1 MSARDLAFAVL
12 KDWKP
17 KGTFAGDRLEA
28 VLRKRDVSPQDRRL
42 ATELVFGVIRR
53 QATLDALI
61 APHVSR
67 PRRDVEPALWML
79 VRLGAYQLTFLAGM
93 ADHAA
98 VNETV
103 ELAKRSNKRWGG
115 FVNAVLRKVAG
126 SLTDEV
132 LSTPT
137 ADGIPLADG
146 RFRLARTKLFADP
159 DENPAAYF
167 ADAYSFPTW
176 LAKRWAARFDADEL
190 FALGRHFN
198 ATPRVTVRVN
208 RRNASVEQMVAE
220 FKAAGI
226 KGKAGAHPDSIRLKD
241 SLRVEELPGFA
252 DGRIT
257 IQDETAMSAATLLAP
272 QPGERG
278 LDLCAAPG
286 TKTTHIAEL
295 MNDTGEIVAS
305 DLSQERL
312 VRVRENVERL
322 GLKSVTVVPIGD
334 DGSGLPDGEFDRVL
348 VDVPCSNTGVLGK
361 RPEAR
366 WRITPA
372 DLNDLPAKQARL
384 LMLALDRVRSG
395 GRVVYSTCSIE
406 PEENEQVVQ
415 SVLGARDD
423 VAVLESH
430 LHLPGQPG
438 DGGFQVVVE
447 RR

>member
-17 KGTFAGDRLEA
+17 HGTFAGERLEGL
-28 VLRKRDVSPQDRRL
+28 LRKRDVSPQDRRL

-61 APHVSR
+61 APQVSR
-67 PRRDVEPALWML
+67 PRREVEPVLWML
-79 VRLGAYQLTFLAGM
+79 LRLGAYQLTFLAGM

-146 RFRLARTKLFADP
+146 RFRLATTKLFADP

-167 ADAYSFPTW
+167 ADAYSFPSW
-176 LAKRWAARFDADEL
+176 LAKRWATRFDADAL

-198 ATPRVTVRVN
+198 ASPRMTIRVD
-208 RRNASVEQMVAE
+208 RMKASVEQMLSE
-220 FKAAGI
+220 FKAAGV
-226 KGKAGAHPDSIRLKD
+226 KAKAGVHPDSIRLAD
-241 SLRVEELPGFA
+241 ATRVEELPGFV

-257 IQDETAMSAATLLAP
+257 VQDETAMFAATLLAP
-272 QPGERG
+272 RSGERV

-295 MNDTGEIVAS
+295 MNDTGVIVAC
-305 DLSQERL
+305 DINNDRL
-312 VRVRENVERL
+312 NRVRENVSRL
-322 GLKSVTVVPIGD
+322 GLTSVTVVPID
-334 DGSGLPDGEFDRVL
+334 DAGNGVPHGEFDRVL

-366 WRITPA
+366 WRIAPN
-372 DLNDLPAKQARL
+372 DLKELPAKQAHL
-384 LMLALDRVRSG
+384 LALALDRVRRG
-395 GRVVYSTCSIE
+395 GHVAYSTCSIE
-406 PEENEQVVQ
+406 PEENEQVVKQ
-415 SVLGARDD
+415 ALAERDEFT
-423 VAVLESH
+423 VLESQ
-430 LHLPGQPG
+430 LYLPGRPA
-438 DGGFQVVVE
+438 DGGFQVLIE